1 MKTTHTALPWH
12 TNLRS
17 HPSDQVFS
25 DDLIV
30 ADCKWTNH
38 APDVREANSE
48 FIVHACNSH
57 YEMLAALERLLSA
70 FSSARGL
77 AVKEPIAST
86 PVVMELR
93 LLAERYTPRRPR

>member
-1 MKTTHTALPWH
+1 MNTKHTALPWH

-38 APDVREANSE
+38 TPDVREANSE
-48 FIVHACNSH
+48 FIVRACNAH
-57 YEMLAALERLLSA
+57 DELVAALQNILTWDDGSLPGDILDEAQRVLA
-70 FSSARGL
+70 KARG
-77 AVKEPIAST
+77 E
-86 PVVMELR
+86 
-93 LLAERYTPRRPR
+93 

>member
-38 APDVREANSE
+38 TPDVREANSE
-48 FIVHACNSH
+48 FIVRACNAH
-57 YEMLAALERLLSA
+57 LELVAALEMSLDWLASYPGFGSEHAYNR
-70 FSSARGL
+70 ARAAL
-77 AVKEPIAST
+77 AKSKGE
-86 PVVMELR
+86 
-93 LLAERYTPRRPR
+93 